1 MRLKKYRG
9 RDAGELMARVRR
21 ELGEDAVI
29 VATRPVIEGG
39 MLGFFGR
46 SMVEM
51 VVVLPEG
58 EGREAGGGGR
68 VDIAVPGEAPA
79 VSAGRRIPGLPE
91 AARRERGVSAPEGE
105 ASSTAGGLGYKRD
118 VPAGEDGEREGSRA
132 PRGRSPLRTDPT
144 ERPAGRGGGGEPPDP
159 SCARRGGISGVR
171 RSSGKNAERRC
182 GGERNGAGREEEE
195 RGDAEH
201 PREETGHLFVPLR
214 FAAGTGGEGYRGLPE
229 RALFLGPSG
238 AGKTTCLGRTA
249 WSLTVRGREV
259 TVLSLEEEG
268 RLSGARRW
276 EELWKNMGSEYRP
289 CLDAEEL
296 LSEARRST
304 GAVLID
310 TPPLAARD
318 VGRWRKMLEGGLA
331 GFTAVVVLEARM
343 EEGEYAAWLKAL
355 EPLRPYL
362 LVISKVDELFDAAR
376 AERMAGASG
385 AAEVYLAGDP
395 SVVVPMERFVAR
407 AVVGRRPP
415 RRGEETTA

>member
-1 MRLKKYRG
+1 MRMKKYRG
-9 RDAGELMARVRR
+9 RDARELMARVRR

-39 MLGFFGR
+39 LLGFFGR

-51 VVVLPEG
+51 VAVVPEG
-58 EGREAGGGGR
+58 EDMEASGGGR

-79 VSAGRRIPGLPE
+79 VGAGSRSPGQPAE
-91 AARRERGVSAPEGE
+91 TCRERCGGA
-105 ASSTAGGLGYKRD
+105 AGGERSSKAGVGGYARD
-118 VPAGEDGEREGSRA
+118 VPAGEDGERAGSGA
-132 PRGRSPLRTDPT
+132 PRGGSLGKMDAEEKT
-144 ERPAGRGGGGEPPDP
+144 ASRGDGGEPADR
-159 SCARRGGISGVR
+159 SHARHGGISGVR
-171 RSSGKNAERRC
+171 RGCVRE
-182 GGERNGAGREEEE
+182 GNGAGRVEDDDGGAALP
-195 RGDAEH
+195 RGDD
-201 PREETGHLFVPLR
+201 GHLFVPLR
-214 FAAGTGGEGYRGLPE
+214 FAAGMNGEEVRGLPE

-238 AGKTTCLGRTA
+238 AGKTTCLGRMA
-249 WSLTVRGREV
+249 WSLTARGREV

-289 CLDAEEL
+289 CLDAGEL
-296 LSEARRST
+296 LSEARGST

-318 VGRWRKMLEGGLA
+318 VGRWRELLEGGLA

-343 EEGEYAAWLKAL
+343 EEGEYAAWLRAL

-362 LVISKVDELFDAAR
+362 LVLSKVDELFDTAR
-376 AERMAGASG
+376 AERMAVASG

-407 AVVGRRPP
+407 VAVGRRPH
-415 RRGEETTA
+415 RRGEESTA